1 MYGDFKQQKVGIL
14 KSTAVNTFDHRL
26 AMYFKQPAKLP
37 RCSLLMASW
46 PFQNKS
52 CERHSTGPCTKFL
65 WLKPA
70 CGWKCIKDEQSEWPL
85 SLTFGVWPPLVMLL
99 QSFFFLMTTRWY
111 EERWS
116 RWVCLYI
123 WGYRVSK
130 RSVRVRACVC
140 VHLLT
145 VKLNLLPKQPIVNL
159 IHKLINIRWVPF
171 YCHSPLTFHPY
182 SPSVKLKLLRYI
194 YTDTESLNKFLSLI
208 VLFAFLSTVLTYL
221 GGGLTWSSFTMT
233 TWLSAGTSCWTL
245 TLWSR
250 DTVLKP

>member
-1 MYGDFKQQKVGIL
+1 MIDTKKGEAVGFVYTSGVI
-14 KSTAVNTFDHRL
+14 V
-26 AMYFKQPAKLP
+26 
-37 RCSLLMASW
+37 SLSAL
-46 PFQNKS
+46 
-52 CERHSTGPCTKFL
+52 CVC
-65 WLKPA
+65 A
-70 CGWKCIKDEQSEWPL
+70 C
-85 SLTFGVWPPLVMLL
+85 
-99 QSFFFLMTTRWY
+99 
-111 EERWS
+111 
-116 RWVCLYI
+116 
-123 WGYRVSK
+123 
-130 RSVRVRACVC
+130 VRVC

-208 VLFAFLSTVLTYL
+208 FLFAFLSTVLTYL